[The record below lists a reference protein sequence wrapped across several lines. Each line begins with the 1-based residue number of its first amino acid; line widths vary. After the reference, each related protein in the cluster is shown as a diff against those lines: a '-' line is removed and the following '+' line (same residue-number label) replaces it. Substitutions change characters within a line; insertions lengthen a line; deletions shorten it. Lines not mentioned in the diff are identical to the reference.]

1 MLGKFRLALA
11 ATAGLLAVSVAA
23 LAHHSYSMFDIS
35 RAVVVDGSVA
45 KLEWTNPHV
54 FVWAYVKKLDNSNEY
69 DLYAFESGPIGFLA
83 RNGWSKDSLVAGEK
97 VRVQYFPLRDGRPG
111 GSFIRLVRADG
122 SEMIGDQ
129 YSPGVAEELAKGKVP
144 Q

>member
-1 MLGKFRLALA
+1 MLGKVPVSLA
-11 ATAGLLAVSVAA
+11 AAITLFIASAAA

-54 FVWAYVKKLDNSNEY
+54 FVWVYVKKPDEPSEY

-83 RNGWSKDSLVAGEK
+83 RNGWNKDSLAAGEK

-129 YSPGVAEELAKGKVP
+129 YSPGVAQELAKGKVP